1 MQKGYLFRT
10 MNARIFWTTVASML
24 VLAGCEPPQKCNSK
38 ENERRPDSL
47 IIVASRLWESNTY
60 QDYLNPIAAEKSTTI
75 HWVNATELTALDLV
89 STLPKADGILLTGG
103 ADVHPGRYGQPQD
116 TISCGSID
124 QERDSLES
132 ILLHWVD
139 HTHLAC
145 LGICRGMQFMNVHAG
160 GSLHPHL
167 PEALG
172 SDAHRAGTEENHRD
186 TVHSVV
192 AIQSIAGIKI
202 GEQSSVISHHHQ
214 GVHRLSETLESWAQ
228 SPDGL
233 CEGLRRRD
241 TVAYPCYLGVQW
253 HPERSELN
261 QPLVESMGEFFIQSM
276 IQGTKDQ

>member
-1 MQKGYLFRT
+1 MQQDWHRVFMQKGYLFRT

-145 LGICRGMQFMNVHAG
+145 LGICRCPPRWNRRKSPRYCSFSCCHPIHRRHQNWRAIFCHFTSSPR
-160 GSLHPHL
+160 GS
-167 PEALG
+167 
-172 SDAHRAGTEENHRD
+172 
-186 TVHSVV
+186 
-192 AIQSIAGIKI
+192 
-202 GEQSSVISHHHQ
+202 
-214 GVHRLSETLESWAQ
+214 
-228 SPDGL
+228 
-233 CEGLRRRD
+233 
-241 TVAYPCYLGVQW
+241 
-253 HPERSELN
+253 
-261 QPLVESMGEFFIQSM
+261 
-276 IQGTKDQ
+276 